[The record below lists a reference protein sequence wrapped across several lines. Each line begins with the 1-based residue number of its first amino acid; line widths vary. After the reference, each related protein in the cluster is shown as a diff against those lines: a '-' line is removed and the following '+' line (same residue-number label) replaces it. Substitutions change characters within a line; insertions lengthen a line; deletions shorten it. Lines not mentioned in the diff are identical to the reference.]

1 MNFFADRMKDFA
13 QAARPTQVSQ
23 VTPSGNTRSGQGRGE
38 DSPSAARDDRIAF
51 EEFKKATGRSDRNPY
66 GDAGLFGSS
75 GDYSNNMSQGQID
88 RVNRQAYNQYL
99 GLVSGRGTQRGGEGD
114 FIPGYAPA
122 LKLGSETPSG
132 TVVAA
137 PNQPEPAMG
146 GILNFLPG
154 VGMIQRLFGGSNTLR
169 TLDDGGVNYSTEGIE
184 TLRTPS
190 AAPMETSNLALSP
203 TLISAQPRN
212 NNKFTVPFNLDQVLR
227 DVPKT
232 GIGRFIER
240 GGFQFGPG
248 TLKPEFNLK
257 DKGFGLTFKMPIAQ
271 QDPQAFARDQALT
284 NQNRTQLEYPEGV
297 ERKSLYEGLAPTAR
311 GLILSDIVGPTRNT
325 ELSDLSDA
333 KSVGS
338 PYAGTIGAFVPRRVE
353 IGPDGRLIEIPVGFD
368 KGGEVPAG
376 EGLFSKEELAR
387 QEKISAAELQPDGS
401 LPGVDTLRHATP
413 EEVEIGSYNFLKD
426 LEDNLRYHIKERDKV
441 KPFEFSGVT
450 RDRKIFHQ
458 RQVEDLEKRIQDF
471 SSQRAAAVVN
481 YRDYIAAGG
490 YPLIVNTEEE
500 PYFTGFNPD
509 LINFRATNP

>member
-23 VTPSGNTRSGQGRGE
+23 AVSSGNTRSGQGRGE

-51 EEFKKATGRSDRNPY
+51 EEFKKATGRSDKNPY

-75 GDYSNNMSQGQID
+75 ADYSDNLSQSQID
-88 RVNRQAYNQYL
+88 KVNRQAYNQYL
-99 GLVSGRGTQRGGEGD
+99 GLVSGRGTQRGGQGD

-184 TLRTPS
+184 TLMSPS
-190 AAPMETSNLALSP
+190 TAPAETSNLALSP

-240 GGFQFGPG
+240 GGFQFGRG
-248 TLKPEFNLK
+248 TLKPEFNMK
-257 DKGFGLTFKMPIAQ
+257 DKSFGLTFKMPIAANPNFSLPPNMETEPLAEFEARYDRRRADIERKLDQ
-271 QDPQAFARDQALT
+271 LRKEGLMEDYLAGQSDVGVYTPPLPPRPLYDPQTLTQDRRENIPQQFGGFADPLIGGTLSDMLNR
-284 NQNRTQLEYPEGV
+284 RTQEQRLNNKPLPNSY
-297 ERKSLYEGLAPTAR
+297 S
-311 GLILSDIVGPTRNT
+311 
-325 ELSDLSDA
+325 
-333 KSVGS
+333 
-338 PYAGTIGAFVPRRVE
+338 PRRIAREALVS
-353 IGPDGRLIEIPVGFD
+353 GR
-368 KGGEVPAG
+368 
-376 EGLFSKEELAR
+376 
-387 QEKISAAELQPDGS
+387 
-401 LPGVDTLRHATP
+401 
-413 EEVEIGSYNFLKD
+413 
-426 LEDNLRYHIKERDKV
+426 
-441 KPFEFSGVT
+441 PFQQ
-450 RDRKIFHQ
+450 I
-458 RQVEDLEKRIQDF
+458 
-471 SSQRAAAVVN
+471 
-481 YRDYIAAGG
+481 
-490 YPLIVNTEEE
+490 
-500 PYFTGFNPD
+500 
-509 LINFRATNP
+509 